1 MRPYIGKR
9 IFRLFSGSLQSLKFD
24 LCYRVISLT

>member
-9 IFRLFSGSLQSLKFD
+9 IFRLFSGSRQSLKFD